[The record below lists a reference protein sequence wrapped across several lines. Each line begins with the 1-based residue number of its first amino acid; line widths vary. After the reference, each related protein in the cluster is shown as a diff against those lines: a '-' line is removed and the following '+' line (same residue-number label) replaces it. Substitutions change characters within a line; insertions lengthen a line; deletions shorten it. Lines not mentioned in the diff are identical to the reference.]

1 MMTEVDKWTV
11 TLISWDD
18 YLEIMLEG
26 SVGERWPVI
35 RSEMDLIV
43 GGLNYEGD
51 FMYVIQT
58 MKF

>member
-11 TLISWDD
+11 TLVSWDD

-26 SVGERWPVI
+26 SVGERWPVVQ
-35 RSEMDLIV
+35 SEMDLIV

-58 MKF
+58 IKF